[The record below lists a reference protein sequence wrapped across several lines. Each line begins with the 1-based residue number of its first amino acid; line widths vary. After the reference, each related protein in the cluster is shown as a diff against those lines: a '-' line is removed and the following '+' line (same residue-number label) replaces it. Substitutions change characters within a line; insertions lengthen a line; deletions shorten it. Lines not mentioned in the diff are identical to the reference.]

1 MLFHCYVNVAVHL
14 FQRPFMALF
23 VREFT
28 FATQFCD
35 VLIVCFCIFYLN
47 AVFLRFQALLFSLCP
62 SLHCTRSF
70 AAPSATKNSVDGS
83 SEPIRAVPLCG
94 LESYFFA
101 LAELGITQSATPPP
115 KNMAQRIA
123 EQSKEARPLAKPSLL
138 LFCPP
143 SFMRH
148 LSI

>member
-1 MLFHCYVNVAVHL
+1 
-14 FQRPFMALF
+14 MALF

-70 AAPSATKNSVDGS
+70 AAPSAAKNSADG
-83 SEPIRAVPLCG
+83 ICAVPLYC
-94 LESYFFA
+94 LIVYLFA
-101 LAELGITQSATPPP
+101 LTEPDITQSATSPA
-115 KNMAQRIA
+115 KKDMTQRIA
-123 EQSKEARPLAKPSLL
+123 GQKKKSGSEEPPFHNSGYAIEKILLQAITEQPLLPRSA
-138 LFCPP
+138 
-143 SFMRH
+143 
-148 LSI
+148 